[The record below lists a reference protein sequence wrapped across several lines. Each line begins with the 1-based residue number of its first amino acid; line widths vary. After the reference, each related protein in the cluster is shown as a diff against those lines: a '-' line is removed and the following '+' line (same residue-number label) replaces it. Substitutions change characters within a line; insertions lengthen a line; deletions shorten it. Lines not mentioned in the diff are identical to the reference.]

1 MSFNETTLDTL
12 LIFLKKKKIDTLLS
26 CICFNIY
33 IYFFPLQVLGVA
45 KNVGQPKNIFKLTI
59 K

>member
-1 MSFNETTLDTL
+1 MSFNETTL
-12 LIFLKKKKIDTLLS
+12 DTLLS

-33 IYFFPLQVLGVA
+33 IYIFFPLQVLGVA